1 MAAYNNNNNNGA
13 TAFFLISLLFAAAST
28 PLAHGQS
35 LTVRGLTVIGSL
47 CCTPT
52 GNCPGQGVAG
62 VPVSLNCTL
71 VGGSARVLG
80 TGVTDAN
87 GRFNITLPALTGLIL
102 GQPFVPCVTTVQLP
116 LSTVICPA
124 LNTTTG
130 LLAAA
135 VQSAGTVFTSTL
147 GLIQNATITG
157 FVGVRA

>member
-1 MAAYNNNNNNGA
+1 MAAYNNNNNGA
-13 TAFFLISLLFAAAST
+13 TAYFLISLLFAAAST
-28 PLAHGQS
+28 PPARGQS
-35 LTVRGLTVIGSL
+35 LNLRGLTVSGSL

-52 GNCPGQGVAG
+52 GNCPGQGVVG

-71 VGGSARVLG
+71 VGGIARVLG

-116 LSTVICPA
+116 LSTAICPA
-124 LNTTTG
+124 LNITPG

-135 VQSAGTVFTSTL
+135 VQNAGTVFSTTL
-147 GLIQNATITG
+147 GLVQNAIITG